1 MEIPVYIFSGFLE
14 SGKTKFI
21 QETLEDKRFHK
32 KERTLVLV
40 CEEGIEE
47 YEPSRIP
54 SKDVFFEVIDEKDDL
69 TEERLAAAVK
79 KARATRVLVEYNGM
93 WQLQDFYEAMPEEWI
108 IYQQMTFF
116 DTSTFESYNA
126 NIRSLVVDK
135 VTDTEMV
142 VFNRVPIGADQMP
155 LHTVIRAINRRCDIA
170 YEYTNGKVV
179 YDDIVDPLPFDVNAD
194 VIEIQDNDYALWYRD
209 CTEEM
214 DKYDGKIIK
223 FKGLVA
229 RNKDFDKKTFAL
241 GRHIMTCCVEDITYG
256 GVICQSKKELGL
268 AQGSWV
274 NVEAKI
280 SIEYNKIYKRKGPVL
295 KVISVSPAAQPEQTV
310 VTF

>member
-1 MEIPVYIFSGFLE
+1 MEIPVYLFSGFLE

-40 CEEGIEE
+40 CEEGVEE
-47 YEPSRIP
+47 YDSSRIP
-54 SKDVFFEVIDEKDDL
+54 CKDVLFEIIEEKEDL
-69 TEERLAAAVK
+69 TEERLNAAAK
-79 KARATRVLVEYNGM
+79 KHRATRVLVEYNGM

-116 DTSTFESYNA
+116 DASTFESYNA

-135 VTDTEMV
+135 ITDTDMV
-142 VFNRVPIGADQMP
+142 VFNRMPVGSDQMP
-155 LHTVIRAINRRCDIA
+155 FHTTVRALNRRTEIA

-179 YDDIVDPLPFDVNAD
+179 YDDIVDPLPFDVDAD
-194 VIEIQDNDYALWYRD
+194 VIEIKDNDYALWYRD

-214 DKYDGKIIK
+214 DKYDGKTIK

-256 GVICQSKKELGL
+256 GVICQSKKDLGL
-268 AQGSWV
+268 TQGSWV
-274 NVEAKI
+274 NVEAII

-295 KVISVSPAAQPEQTV
+295 KVISVSPAEQPEQTV

>member
-54 SKDVFFEVIDEKDDL
+54 SKDVFFEVIDEKEDM
-69 TEERLAAAVK
+69 TEKRLAAAVK
-79 KARATRVLVEYNGM
+79 KTRATRVLVEYNGM

-108 IYQQMTFF
+108 VYQQMTFF
-116 DTSTFESYNA
+116 DTTTFDSYNA

-142 VFNRVPIGADQMP
+142 IFNRVPIGADQMP

-229 RNKDFDKKTFAL
+229 RNRDFDKKTFAL

-256 GVICQSKKELGL
+256 GVICQSEKDLGL

-274 NVEAKI
+274 NVTAKI

-295 KVISVSPAAQPEQTV
+295 KVISVSPATQPEQPV